1 MVSIQKPEMPLIKVI
16 RVLVPGT
23 GSGFRC
29 GGLSVALQTARL
41 LGSLRTTSVVTY
53 RQRTSENPYLFDLL
67 ESELPSN
74 EILWLVSW
82 GFDIPF
88 LLRILKGRRVIYQAH
103 SSGYG
108 FNLPPGVPVVAVSR
122 NTLGYWGSRAPRNP
136 LFLVSNALDSKW
148 FKHGNRLSKNPHELI
163 RRQVDVLV
171 QRRKSSSYVL
181 NSLVPALR
189 KRGLVVEVQD
199 GWVDDIVALFNE
211 ATVYLYDSSDYWRSA
226 GVTEGFGLP
235 PLEALACG
243 CVVFSSL
250 NNALADTLT
259 PSKTVHQLGCGS
271 LAYDVE
277 RIFSAVKCP
286 WQWCGSKTDID
297 QLLETAAE
305 SNCLE
310 QWKLAL
316 TVIEKGFPY
325 WDNSAY
331 LLSSSSQLALRIQRL
346 ARSFR
351 SRLALSVNKLS

>member
-1 MVSIQKPEMPLIKVI
+1 MASIQKPETPFKAI

-23 GSGFRC
+23 GSRFRC

-41 LGSLRTTSVVTY
+41 LGNLRHTCVVTY
-53 RQRTSENPYLFDLL
+53 RQRTSENLYLFDLL
-67 ESELPSN
+67 KSELPSK

-88 LLRILKGRRVIYQAH
+88 LLSVLKGRRVIYQAH

-108 FNLPPGVPVVAVSR
+108 FHLPPGVPIIAVSR

-136 LFLVSNALDSKW
+136 LFLVSNALDAKW
-148 FKHGNRLSKNPHELI
+148 FKQGNRLSKNPNERI
-163 RRQVDVLV
+163 RRQSDVLV
-171 QRRKSSSYVL
+171 QRRKSSPYVL
-181 NSLVPALR
+181 DSLVPALR

-199 GWVDDIVALFNE
+199 GWVDDLVALFNG
-211 ATVYLYDSSDYWRSA
+211 ATVYLYDSAEYWRSA

-250 NNALADTLT
+250 NHALADSLT

-277 RIFSAVKCP
+277 RIFAAAKNP
-286 WQWCGSKTDID
+286 WQWCGSQLDID

-310 QWKLAL
+310 QWTVAL
-316 TVIEKGFPY
+316 SEIEKGFPY
-325 WDNSAY
+325 WENSADM
-331 LLSSSSQLALRIQRL
+331 LSSSSQLMLRIRRF

-351 SRLALSVNKLS
+351 SRLASSVNKLT